1 MTDRPVASGVQG
13 AGSRLGI
20 WEDAPSLSPA
30 ERWETYPAPFEKVQL
45 TAEQQRHV
53 NLMRSIAQE
62 LTAQTG
68 DNLVLKAALLCCWP
82 TVCRASRS
90 TWTSTAEDPLAT
102 FSARGVQ

>member
-1 MTDRPVASGVQG
+1 MPEQSRDDR
-13 AGSRLGI
+13 
-20 WEDAPSLSPA
+20 
-30 ERWETYPAPFEKVQL
+30 YPFELVPFSP
-45 TAEQQRHV
+45 EQQRHV
-53 NLMRSIAQE
+53 HLMRSIAQE

-82 TVCRASRS
+82 TACRASRS